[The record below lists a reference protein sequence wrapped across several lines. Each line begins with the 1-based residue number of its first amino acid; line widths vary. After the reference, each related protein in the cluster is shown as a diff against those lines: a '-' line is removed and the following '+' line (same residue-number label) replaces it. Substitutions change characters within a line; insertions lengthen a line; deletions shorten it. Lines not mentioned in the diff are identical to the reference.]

1 MLRPVYGG
9 EGYPAPLVRYS
20 PGNVP
25 ELKKRLFESSLVLF
39 LLQYR
44 ALGSLPDHPLV
55 LCLPAEAVFESSSA

>member
-39 LLQYR
+39 LLQYQDSVSR
-44 ALGSLPDHPLV
+44 
-55 LCLPAEAVFESSSA
+55 

>member
-9 EGYPAPLVRYS
+9 EGYPAPLVRCS

-39 LLQYR
+39 CCNIR
-44 ALGSLPDHPLV
+44 TP
-55 LCLPAEAVFESSSA
+55 